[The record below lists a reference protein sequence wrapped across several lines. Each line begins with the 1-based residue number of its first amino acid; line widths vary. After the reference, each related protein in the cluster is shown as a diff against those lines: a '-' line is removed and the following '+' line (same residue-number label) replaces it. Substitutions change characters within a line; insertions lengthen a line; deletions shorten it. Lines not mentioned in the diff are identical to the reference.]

1 MSVARICIRDV
12 ETAKPTDSVA
22 DIARRMRE
30 RRVGTVVV
38 VDDEHRPMGLVS
50 DRDVAVR
57 VVGMERDPARTTLRD
72 IMTPMPMTV
81 LMDMT
86 IETAVSHMRT
96 GRMRRLP
103 VVDGMG
109 KLLGIVTLDDVLR
122 FMAEEFV
129 MIERLLES
137 EAPEP
142 KGG

>member
-1 MSVARICIRDV
+1 MSVSRICIRDV
-12 ETAKPTDSVA
+12 ETAAPGDSVA

-30 RRVGTVVV
+30 RKVGTVVV
-38 VDDEHRPMGLVS
+38 VDDQRRPMGLVS

-57 VVGMERDPARTTLRD
+57 VVGMARDPARTTLRD

-81 LMDMT
+81 LMDTT

-137 EAPEP
+137 EAPEH

>member
-1 MSVARICIRDV
+1 MSVSRICIRDV
-12 ETAKPTDSVA
+12 ETANPSDLVA

-30 RRVGTVVV
+30 RKVGTVVV
-38 VDDEHRPMGLVS
+38 VDPERRPMGLVS

-57 VVGMERDPARTTLRD
+57 VVGMGRDPARTTLRD

-81 LMDMT
+81 LMDTT

-103 VVDGMG
+103 VVDGMD

-137 EAPEP
+137 EAPEH